1 MAARKIRELLA
12 GSGELKALSRE
23 ADHLA
28 GVEQQLFEALPSAL
42 AEAARVKSLR
52 AGVLVLSADNAAVAA
67 KLRQLAPRL
76 LLHVRKREP
85 EVSGIRIEVQ
95 PAPQQGRRAE
105 IPEKSR
111 PGAAAITNFQSLAE
125 GLRESPLKSA
135 LERMVRR
142 HKKNVTS
149 DR

>member
-1 MAARKIRELLA
+1 MPARKIGDFLA
-12 GSGELKALSRE
+12 VSGELKALSRE
-23 ADHLA
+23 ARRLA
-28 GVEQQLFEALPSAL
+28 EVEQRLFEALPRAL

-52 AGVLVLSADNAAVAA
+52 AGTLVLSADNSAVAA
-67 KLRQLAPRL
+67 KLRQLGPRL
-76 LLHVRKREP
+76 LMHVRKLEP

-95 PAPQQGRRAE
+95 PAPQQGKRSGG
-105 IPEKSR
+105 PEKSL
-111 PGAAAITNFQSLAE
+111 PGTATITNFQSLAE

-142 HKKNVTS
+142 HKKNVTG